1 MFCHQ
6 LLATHFVVVIGV
18 VVVAVGVVVAAAAV
32 GVIVVVYMNVEPSR
46 SHIQSTPHC
55 K

>member
-6 LLATHFVVVIGV
+6 LLATHFVVVIV
-18 VVVAVGVVVAAAAV
+18 VVVAVVAVVAAAAV
-32 GVIVVVYMNVEPSR
+32 GVIVVVYMNVEASR